1 MKIFISLLTAALLC
15 SSAVAQETKA
25 PKKGK
30 SATPTASGPAMP
42 KPAAEMKDLRAL
54 VGTWNTEETFEQ
66 TPMMPAGTAT
76 GTNTVR
82 LGPGGFTVLME
93 ERSKGS
99 LGAFSGHGVLTWDP
113 NEKAY
118 KTYWSDSM
126 TPGVTI
132 STGHKEGENIVYT
145 SEVMM
150 GGKKMSIRDVVSD
163 RTPTSYTLTE
173 FMNDG
178 SGEKKSM
185 TIKFTKQESPTMP
198 PKK

>member
-1 MKIFISLLTAALLC
+1 MKTLITLFTAALLC
-15 SSAVAQETKA
+15 SSAGAQDTSA

-30 SATPTASGPAMP
+30 SAAPTASGPAMP
-42 KPAAEMKDLRAL
+42 KPASEMKDLRAL
-54 VGTWNTEETFEQ
+54 VGIWNTELTFEQ
-66 TPMMPAGTAT
+66 TPMMPAGTST

-82 LGPGGFTVLME
+82 LGPGGFTVLLE

-99 LGAFSGHGVLTWDP
+99 LGTSSGHGVLTWDP
-113 NEKAY
+113 KENAY

-185 TIKFTKQESPTMP
+185 TIKFTKQEASATP

>member
-1 MKIFISLLTAALLC
+1 MKTLITLFTAALLC
-15 SSAVAQETKA
+15 SSAVAQEKSEA
-25 PKKGK
+25 NKKK
-30 SATPTASGPAMP
+30 STASTASGPAMP
-42 KPAAEMKDLRAL
+42 KPASEMKDLRAL
-54 VGTWNTEETFEQ
+54 VGTWNIEVTFEQ
-66 TPMMPAGTAT
+66 TPMMPGGTAT

-93 ERSKGS
+93 NRSKGS
-99 LGAFSGHGVLTWDP
+99 WGALSGHGVLTWDP

-132 STGHKEGENIVYT
+132 STGHQEGENIVYT
-145 SEVMM
+145 GEVMM

-163 RTPTSYTLTE
+163 RTPTSYTMTE

-178 SGEKKSM
+178 SGEKQSM
-185 TIKFTKQESPTMP
+185 TIKCTKQEASATP

>member
-1 MKIFISLLTAALLC
+1 
-15 SSAVAQETKA
+15 
-25 PKKGK
+25 
-30 SATPTASGPAMP
+30 MP

-99 LGAFSGHGVLTWDP
+99 LGVFSGHGVLTWDP

-145 SEVMM
+145 GEVMM

-185 TIKFTKQESPTMP
+185 TIKFTKQEASATP

>member
-1 MKIFISLLTAALLC
+1 MKTLITLFTAALLC
-15 SSAVAQETKA
+15 SSAVAQETSA

-30 SATPTASGPAMP
+30 SGTPTASGPAMP

-113 NEKAY
+113 NEKSY
-118 KTYWSDSM
+118 KTYWS
-126 TPGVTI
+126 PGVTI
-132 STGHKEGENIVYT
+132 STGHQEGENIVYT
-145 SEVMM
+145 GEVMM

-185 TIKFTKQESPTMP
+185 TIKFTKQEASAMP

>member
-1 MKIFISLLTAALLC
+1 MKTLITLFTAALLC

-54 VGTWNTEETFEQ
+54 VGTGNTEETFEQ

-126 TPGVTI
+126 TPGVTV
-132 STGHKEGENIVYT
+132 STGHKEGDNLVYT
-145 SEVMM
+145 GEVMM
-150 GGKKMSIRDVVSD
+150 GGKKMSMRDVVSD

-173 FMNDG
+173 FTNDG

-185 TIKFTKQESPTMP
+185 TIKFTKQEASPTP

>member
-1 MKIFISLLTAALLC
+1 MKTLITLFTAALLC
-15 SSAVAQETKA
+15 TSAVAQQKSEA
-25 PKKGK
+25 KKKK
-30 SATPTASGPAMP
+30 SAAPTASGPPMP
-42 KPAAEMKDLRAL
+42 KPAAEMKDLHAL
-54 VGTWNTEETFEQ
+54 VGAWNTEETFEQ

-99 LGAFSGHGVLTWDP
+99 LGAFWGHGVLTWDP

-132 STGHKEGENIVYT
+132 STGHKEGEDIVYT
-145 SEVMM
+145 GEVMM
-150 GGKKMSIRDVVSD
+150 GGKKMSMRDLISE

-185 TIKFTKQESPTMP
+185 TIKFTKQEASATT